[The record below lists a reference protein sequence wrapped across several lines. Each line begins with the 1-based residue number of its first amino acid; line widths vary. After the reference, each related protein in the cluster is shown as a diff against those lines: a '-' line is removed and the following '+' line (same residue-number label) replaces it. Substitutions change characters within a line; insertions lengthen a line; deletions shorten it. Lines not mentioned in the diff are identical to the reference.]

1 MIKIGK
7 KIMFSS
13 NLNEPYQFLIQ
24 LVDCV
29 WGEWNIGVCSNEC
42 GGGHQINIREKIQE
56 ELFGGKP
63 CEGEASV
70 EEDCNMHNCPGKEN
84 SIAIHFLY
92 H

>member
-1 MIKIGK
+1 MI
-7 KIMFSS
+7 FF
-13 NLNEPYQFLIQ
+13 LNHRLLLLKCLTF

-70 EEDCNMHNCPGKEN
+70 EEECNMHNCPGNQIQK
-84 SIAIHFLY
+84 SVYFVY
-92 H
+92 QY